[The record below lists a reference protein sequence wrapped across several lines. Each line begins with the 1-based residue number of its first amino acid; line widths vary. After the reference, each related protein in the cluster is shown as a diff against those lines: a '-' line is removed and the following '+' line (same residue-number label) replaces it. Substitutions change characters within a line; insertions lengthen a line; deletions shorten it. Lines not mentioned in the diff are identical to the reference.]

1 MATQALT
8 WMNSLYASGSH
19 TGADGTDP
27 SAMIED
33 RSDAAHSGR
42 TAKTQRGPSSTTIFL
57 VIGVLGA
64 GSFFAVAVGWPDQG
78 TRLLAALIASSA
90 WLYLWAAF
98 DGRGTGASLLSL
110 ASALG
115 AWGLAFKGVSG
126 GAGWIVAGFAL
137 HILWGVIHLLPT
149 TRLNH
154 ARAFARGWLAFH
166 MPLAAVATWLFLH

>member
-8 WMNSLYASGSH
+8 WMNALYANGSH
-19 TGADGTDP
+19 TGADDTDP
-27 SAMIED
+27 SAMLED
-33 RSDAAHSGR
+33 HRGAAHGGR

-57 VIGVLGA
+57 VIGVLGT
-64 GSFFAVAVGWPDQG
+64 GSLHAVAAGRQDQG

-110 ASALG
+110 ASAMG
-115 AWGLAFKGVSG
+115 AWGLALKGVSG
-126 GAGWIVAGFAL
+126 GPGWIVVGFAL

-149 TRLNH
+149 SRRNH

-166 MPLAAVATWLFLH
+166 TPLAAVATWLFLH